1 MLRCGDRDCKE
12 GVKSFMEKRDPQFDA
27 SLKESQTR
35 GDRQVEA
42 VESSTIFFNLPSLHG
57 INQ

>member
-27 SLKESQTR
+27 SLEDGLPEMYPWWQE
-35 GDRQVEA
+35 V
-42 VESSTIFFNLPSLHG
+42 STGRRARPVATGKSKL
-57 INQ
+57 